1 MSEPTN
7 SSVVQGGSASYTGIF
22 PIHEAIPEPFR
33 LNGPVDQREYLVD
46 GEIRKWNGPLADVF
60 SPIHISENGSL
71 RQVRI
76 GSQPVMNRAAALEAL
91 DAALRSYDE
100 GRGEWATMKVRQR
113 IEAMIRFAKGMKEK
127 REEVVKLLMWE
138 IGKTLADSRKE
149 FDRTIDYIHETI
161 DALKALD
168 RDSSRIQKVQGVYAQ
183 IRRGPL
189 GVALCMG
196 PYNYPLNETYCSLIP
211 ALLMGNSVVFKPARY
226 GVLLHRPLLEVFRD
240 CFPKGVINFIYGEG
254 PETSGAL
261 MESGQVDV
269 LSFIGT
275 SRVANI
281 LKKQHPYPNR
291 LRAALGLEAKNPAIV
306 MPDADLDLTV
316 EECITGTLSFNGQR
330 CTALKILFVH
340 EKISKVFLEKYC
352 TRLKAIRS
360 GMPWEEQVMLTPLP
374 ESGKIGYLSGLV
386 EDARSKGAA
395 VINQGGGVSEA
406 TYLHPAVLFPV
417 TSEMRVYHEEQFGPV
432 VPVVPFSDIR
442 QPIDYIVR
450 SNYGQQVSI
459 FSTDPDEITK
469 LVDPLVNQV
478 CRVNINSQ
486 CQRGPDVFPFNGR
499 KDSAEGTLSV
509 SDALRVFSIR
519 TLVAVKQSELNDRIL
534 GTILEERKSSF
545 LSTDFI
551 L

>member
-1 MSEPTN
+1 MSIP
-7 SSVVQGGSASYTGIF
+7 SSPSGLQTGGIANTVLF
-22 PIHEAIPEPFR
+22 PVHEAIPESFR
-33 LNGPVDQREYLVD
+33 LSQPVEQREYLVD
-46 GEIRKWNGPLADVF
+46 GEIRKWNGPVADVF
-60 SPIHISENGSL
+60 SPIHLSENGSL

-76 GSQPVMNRAAALEAL
+76 GSQPVMDRAAALDAL

-291 LRAALGLEAKNPAIV
+291 LRAALGLEAKNPAII

-340 EKISKVFLEKYC
+340 EKVCKPFLDKYC
-352 TRLKAIRS
+352 SRLKAIRS

-374 ESGKIGYLSGLV
+374 ESGKIDYLSGLID
-386 EDARSKGAA
+386 DARSKGAN

-417 TSEMRVYHEEQFGPV
+417 SSEMRVYHEEQFGPV
-432 VPVVPFSDIR
+432 IPVVPFNDIR

-459 FSTDPDEITK
+459 FSTDPDVITR

-534 GTILEERKSSF
+534 GTILEERKSTF

>member
-1 MSEPTN
+1 MPMPPPT
-7 SSVVQGGSASYTGIF
+7 SLFPSATDIPAEF
-22 PIHEAIPEPFR
+22 AIS
-33 LNGPVDQREYLVD
+33 LPVDQREYLVD
-46 GEIRKWNGPLADVF
+46 GTIKTWNGPVADVY
-60 SPIHISENGSL
+60 SPVHVRDVVEL
-71 RQVRI
+71 RKVRL
-76 GSQPVMNRAAALEAL
+76 GSQPVLDRAAALDAL
-91 DAALRSYDE
+91 DAAIRSYDG
-100 GRGEWATMKVRQR
+100 GRGEWATMKVKQR
-113 IEAMIRFAKGMKEK
+113 IECMVRFAKGMKEK
-127 REEVVKLLMWE
+127 RDEVVKLLMWE

-149 FDRTIDYIHETI
+149 FDRTIDYIYETI
-161 DALKALD
+161 EALKTLD

-240 CFPKGVINFIYGEG
+240 CFPKGVINIIYGEG

-261 MESGQVDV
+261 MESGHVDV

-306 MPDADLDLTV
+306 MPDADLDLAV
-316 EECITGTLSFNGQR
+316 EECIIGSLSYNGQR
-330 CTALKILFVH
+330 CTALKIIFVH
-340 EKISKVFLEKYC
+340 EEVCNLFLEKYC
-352 TRLKAIRS
+352 QRLRSLKA
-360 GMPWEEQVMLTPLP
+360 GMPWDPGVMLTPLP
-374 ESGKIGYLSGLV
+374 ETGKTGYLTGLI
-386 EDARSKGAA
+386 EDACAKGAKI
-395 VINQGGGVSEA
+395 VNEGGGSTEA
-406 TYLHPAVLFPV
+406 SFLYPAVLFPV
-417 TSEMRVYHEEQFGPV
+417 TPEMRVYHEEQFGPV
-432 VPVVPFSDIR
+432 VPVVSFKDVS

-459 FSTDPDEITK
+459 FATDPDRIAR

-519 TLVAVKQSELNDRIL
+519 TLVAAKQSDLNDKIL
-534 GTILEERKSSF
+534 GSILEERKSSF

>member
-1 MSEPTN
+1 MNEFTETTPR
-7 SSVVQGGSASYTGIF
+7 IF
-22 PIHEAIPEPFR
+22 PAPQDIPAPYRIEGPFE
-33 LNGPVDQREYLVD
+33 QREYLVD
-46 GEIRKWNGPLADVF
+46 GVIRCWEGPVADVF
-60 SPIHISENGSL
+60 SPIHVAENGSL
-71 RQVRI
+71 RQVRL
-76 GSQPVMNRAAALEAL
+76 GYQPVMDRAAALEAL
-91 DAALRSYDE
+91 EAAMRSYDE
-100 GRGEWATMKVRQR
+100 GRGEWATMKVRDR
-113 IEAMIRFAKGMKEK
+113 IEAMVRFAKGMKEK

-161 DALKALD
+161 EALKTLD

-211 ALLMGNSVVFKPARY
+211 ALLMGNSVVFKPAKY

-281 LKKQHPYPNR
+281 LKKQHPFPNR

-316 EECITGTLSFNGQR
+316 EECITGTLSYNGQR

-340 EKISKVFLEKYC
+340 EKVCHAFLEKYC
-352 TRLKAIRS
+352 ARLKTLRS
-360 GMPWEEQVMLTPLP
+360 GMPWQEQVMLTPLP
-374 ESGKIGYLSGLV
+374 ENGKIAYLSGLI
-386 EDARSKGAA
+386 EDAQSKGAA
-395 VINQGGGVSEA
+395 IVNDGGGRSEA
-406 TYLHPAVLFPV
+406 TFLYPAVLFPV
-417 TSEMRVYHEEQFGPV
+417 NSGMRVYHEEQFGPV
-432 VPVVPFSDIR
+432 VPVVSFNDIR
-442 QPIDYIVR
+442 QPIEYIVR

-459 FSTDPDEITK
+459 FATDPDEIAR

-519 TLVAVKQSELNDRIL
+519 TLVAAKQSELNDRIL
-534 GTILEERKSSF
+534 GAILEERKSSF